1 MKRHHI
7 AGIIAGICAI
17 GLTVR
22 SALSGNIVEAL
33 LYFIALSVIAVSS
46 FFKDRLTPRW
56 SHRILPFWIG
66 IALIC
71 ILLFELVFAF
81 YSLG

>member
-7 AGIIAGICAI
+7 AGIISGICAI
-17 GLTVR
+17 GLAVR

-33 LYFIALSVIAVSS
+33 IYFIGLSVIAVSS

-56 SHRILPFWIG
+56 SHRILPFWMG
-66 IALIC
+66 V
-71 ILLFELVFAF
+71 ILVCLMLFELVVFIF
-81 YSLG
+81 LP

>member
-7 AGIIAGICAI
+7 VGIIAGICAI

-22 SALSGNIVEAL
+22 SALLGNIVEAL
-33 LYFIALSVIAVSS
+33 IYFIALSVIAVSS

-56 SHRILPFWIG
+56 SHKILPFWMG
-66 IALIC
+66 IVLIC
-71 ILLFELVFAF
+71 LLLFELVLPFIIP
-81 YSLG
+81 